1 MINQINIE
9 EDLDAKTYYYRW
21 SCSKGCLAR
30 KRFEHQIHNRGDLQ
44 YIRLKGIKPPFE
56 QLIFKDGGRPPTM
69 KEREFNQ
76 DKPFI

>member
-56 QLIFKDGGRPPTM
+56 QLIF
-69 KEREFNQ
+69 
-76 DKPFI
+76 

>member
-30 KRFEHQIHNRGDLQ
+30 KRFEHQILNRGGFAI
-44 YIRLKGIKPPFE
+44 YSIK
-56 QLIFKDGGRPPTM
+56 RY
-69 KEREFNQ
+69 
-76 DKPFI
+76 

>member
-9 EDLDAKTYYYRW
+9 EDLDAKKYYYRW

-30 KRFEHQIHNRGDLQ
+30 KGFEHQIHNRGDLQ

-56 QLIFKDGGRPPTM
+56 QLIFKDGGRSPTM
-69 KEREFNQ
+69 KERKFNQ
-76 DKPFI
+76 DKHFI